1 MPFNPSNAV
10 PVAAGF
16 DPSRAVPDDPQTS
29 QSLGAYEGFM
39 HPFDRA
45 AVALSNIP
53 YVGPAV
59 DRLGTA
65 MGMPSASEAE
75 ASHNAYIGQQKQAG
89 IEPGGIGEFGG
100 EVAATLP
107 ALMAG
112 PLVGG
117 AVAGGLLSD
126 STDVGGTVA
135 DMLKGAAA
143 GKLGDMALRGV
154 AAASKPITRYVANK
168 ISGWT
173 QPLAAN
179 ARDAAQYVY
188 RLMGENTPDDIRMAA
203 TDAGD
208 KPMMGAEAIGR
219 PGITALATLGRRSGT
234 TADMLAGALSE
245 RNSAASDRILG
256 DYASAAKIDPA
267 AARGDMDAL
276 VQNGRDAAS
285 SLYDKALS
293 APGGVWSKDL
303 ADLSNRPVIA
313 KAMKSAA
320 DDLRNAGEDPTGYGF
335 TAQDPDTGK
344 FIQAPRPTAAAWDI
358 IKKNVANQV
367 ERDPFGKVIPDSVSR
382 GNYNVGVA
390 NKDLTASLRTS
401 IPGYGDAL
409 DSAGDYLTLN
419 KAFNTGQD
427 FILKPGITAQQVA
440 DHVAKLSP
448 AEAQAFKGGI
458 ANKLFDTAQNGKLSP
473 TIFDRPIVRQKL
485 VAALGQDDAN
495 SFLANMKIEAQLKQS
510 GARMMPGTGSI
521 TSDVTNTTGEQNQS
535 ADALMDAIYAGAHL
549 AYGNK
554 LGFGTR
560 ALSAMRR
567 MGMTRS
573 GGMSEATRNEA
584 GRLLM
589 MNPADLANHL
599 ETMGALANPP
609 SVGRVA
615 GGINAARIP
624 ARSGL
629 SALAVSPNLGQEA
642 TQ

>member
-1 MPFNPSNAV
+1 MPFDPSNAV

-16 DPSRAVPDDPQTS
+16 DPSRAVPADPQTS
-29 QSLGAYEGFM
+29 QSLGFYEGAM

-59 DRLGTA
+59 DRVGAA

-75 ASHNAYIGQQKQAG
+75 AAHNNYIAQQKQAG
-89 IEPGGIGEFGG
+89 VQPGGIGEFAGN
-100 EVAATLP
+100 VVATLP
-107 ALMAG
+107 AVAG
-112 PLVGG
+112 SGPIVGG
-117 AVAGGLLSD
+117 AIAGGLLSD
-126 STDVGGTVA
+126 SNDVGGTVA
-135 DMLKGAAA
+135 DMIKGAVA
-143 GKLGDMALRGV
+143 GKVGDAVLGGI
-154 AAASKPITRYVANK
+154 ASASRPITRYVANK

-188 RLMGENTPDDIRMAA
+188 RLMGENTPDDIRAAA
-203 TDAGD
+203 TNAGV

-245 RNSAASDRILG
+245 RNGAASDRILG

-293 APGGVWSKDL
+293 APGGVWSKNL

-495 SFLANMKIEAQLKQS
+495 SFLANMKTEAQLKQS

-589 MNPADLANHL
+589 MNPSDLANHL
-599 ETMGALANPP
+599 ESLGALANPP

-629 SALAVSPNLGQEA
+629 SALVVAPSGQEA